1 MFHSKSISRTSCL
14 PFSIS
19 PPGHRVR
26 ICDMQQVFYFLN
38 MGLSYI
44 EMEWPSQEL
53 YALAGK
59 TGWGRPNRDDK
70 DDAVS
75 TPTASSAQPEQPQ
88 PQQQDQQITPPT
100 NNDWEPKCGTEGV
113 VIHRWV
119 PNHSDSRFRTNY
131 SMPILLIECEEDGN
145 SFYVPVGESGAVD
158 LGAEV

>member
-1 MFHSKSISRTSCL
+1 
-14 PFSIS
+14 
-19 PPGHRVR
+19 
-26 ICDMQQVFYFLN
+26 MQQVFYFLN

-59 TGWGRPNRDDK
+59 TGWGRPTRETKIDDSTST
-70 DDAVS
+70 VS
-75 TPTASSAQPEQPQ
+75 SVRPEQTPS
-88 PQQQDQQITPPT
+88 PQQHQQITPPT

-119 PNHSDSRFRTNY
+119 PNHSDSRFKTNY
-131 SMPILLIECEEDGN
+131 SMPILLIECEEDGT